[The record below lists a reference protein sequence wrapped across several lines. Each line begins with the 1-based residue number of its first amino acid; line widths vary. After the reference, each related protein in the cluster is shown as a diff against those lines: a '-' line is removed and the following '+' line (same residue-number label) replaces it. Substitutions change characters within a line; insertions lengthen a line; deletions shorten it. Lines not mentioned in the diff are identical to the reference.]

1 VSRCAPS
8 AAPRPETSRSYSP
21 HYLAAVEGKCLNY
34 LSSSHRRADCCLP
47 THCFNCHGF
56 QHYLRDCKCLRKSS
70 IALEVPKVVLQVPR
84 GTLSSLGDK
93 GTPGTSTPSVV
104 SRFSDPDPVLPV
116 VSVCFI
122 PRSWDPM
129 VEEAALGTIIAAPG
143 RSCLEE
149 IAVMV
154 EQLDNL

>member
-1 VSRCAPS
+1 M
-8 AAPRPETSRSYSP
+8 PR
-21 HYLAAVEGKCLNY
+21 
-34 LSSSHRRADCCLP
+34 D
-47 THCFNCHGF
+47 
-56 QHYLRDCKCLRKSS
+56 
-70 IALEVPKVVLQVPR
+70 
-84 GTLSSLGDK
+84 TLSSLGDE
-93 GTPGTSTPSVV
+93 GTPDTSAPSIV
-104 SRFSDPDPVLPV
+104 SRFSDPNPVLPV

-129 VEEAALGTIIAAPG
+129 VEEAALGTIIAAPD